1 MPHESTNLHSNAQI
15 YNTRFGDSVQKLC
28 LATLLSIISCIVIS
42 SAKAETGA
50 VELKN
55 SPASSRGRIDILTP
69 QGVVVAKLK
78 GFIKPGPL
86 FVTPD
91 GSIIAPDPLARKIHL
106 ISTSGDSFSITRTW
120 QLPEDLPYLIGA
132 FPDDSGALILA
143 DGLKGIARL
152 LPDSSLQPFS
162 KPLTEQI
169 PLSTAAVLPDRR
181 ILVSRSDAKDA
192 SGSVYIFNPQDSSW
206 RPLNI
211 ETLPN
216 EEKLIPNALTAVGNS
231 VYLWRVGQA
240 FAVEG
245 TVSGD
250 TFNPSR
256 TFHMPPVH
264 LLTQSSA
271 DGVISSALD
280 GPISQL
286 SPDGEKISSF
296 QFFVQP
302 ISLAFL
308 SSKQLLVV
316 AYEHPQGESWPEI
329 QDKIFGHQE
338 RSFDW
343 NIFFLWTG
351 SSAAVALVWA
361 FLALYFS
368 RSRPVAVPAAPQLE
382 SNHSSRPALLYLLLA
397 MATCSLGLYLAWNA
411 HQTLLAGAD
420 RNAWLPGY
428 LLGAGLV
435 ALSVEVWRRCSP
447 GSDEPNTFSKMI
459 RTPAVQFSWF
469 FLFPLISI
477 GLFSTYVYSMGIERS
492 FNGLRESVFF
502 SGIIFAL
509 SIVLVEGIQCRKSL
523 SRFIRQEWFF
533 FGLPLA
539 VGSVTFFYR
548 LVAVPYN
555 GHFDFTLNSFFA
567 GQFLRGVVEG
577 GWDWGYV
584 PGPVLGTLPEMLGLL
599 LGGFSP
605 LGYRLGNSLFNLTGI
620 FAVYL
625 LGRTYRNP
633 RVGCWAAVALAGNI
647 PFIHFGRLQSNGA
660 AATTA
665 LWALALFAVALK
677 QKRISLWVL
686 VGLASGYSFYEW
698 PVARVGFTAVGCA
711 YALILLRY
719 PLTQIRQAPQLLGG
733 LLSFLLMI
741 SPLIIMWEVYPQR
754 FMPRA
759 GAAIDGIMWE
769 GGWLRAAAEHPTL
782 QLLYRSFGWLFSEVD
797 RSSQGSLSPGF
808 NSIEAVL
815 FACGCLILL
824 VEGFSF
830 NVILGISLLIPFLVC
845 GAWSIGPPWYTRLL
859 PTVPMACVLVAR
871 ALEGLHNLLFGRKVL
886 FWGVFG
892 VLTCL
897 LIVVSPY
904 QNFDRYVDH
913 ETHRSGTRYL
923 PHPMV
928 AIGRKLHQVGP
939 EPSYV
944 LLASGERMWRLRD
957 LAHFGV
963 MLPYIHDLRIK
974 ESYDLEEELS
984 VSSGTSKAFIVQ
996 LKRRDAD
1003 LPVILKSY
1011 PKALVESIKDLNGD
1025 PVALLV
1031 MVRVP

>member
-1 MPHESTNLHSNAQI
+1 MPHEFTNLHSNAEM
-15 YNTRFGDSVQKLC
+15 YDTRFRDSVQKLC

-69 QGVVVAKLK
+69 QGDVVAKLK

-106 ISTSGDSFSITRTW
+106 ISTSSDSFSITRTW
-120 QLPEDLPYLIGA
+120 QLSEDLPYLIGA
-132 FPDDSGALILA
+132 FPDDSGSLLLA
-143 DGLKGIARL
+143 DALKGITRL

-206 RPLNI
+206 RPLSI
-211 ETLPN
+211 EALPN

-231 VYLWRVGQA
+231 VYLWRVGKA
-240 FAVEG
+240 LAVEG

-250 TFNPSR
+250 TFKPTR
-256 TFHMPPVH
+256 AFHPPPIH

-286 SPDGEKISSF
+286 SPNGEEISSF

-308 SSKQLLVV
+308 PSRQLLVV
-316 AYEHPQGESWPEI
+316 AYEHPQGDAWPEI
-329 QDKIFGHQE
+329 QDKIFSRQE
-338 RSFDW
+338 LSFDW
-343 NIFFLWTG
+343 NTFSQWTG

-361 FLALYFS
+361 FLALHFS
-368 RSRPVAVPAAPQLE
+368 RSKPVAVPAAPQLR

-411 HQTLLAGAD
+411 HQTLLTGAA
-420 RNAWLPGY
+420 AWLPGY

-435 ALSVEVWRRCSP
+435 ALSVEVWRRRSP
-447 GSDEPNTFSKMI
+447 GADEPAAFTKMI
-459 RTPAVQFSWF
+459 RAPGAPFHWF
-469 FLFPLISI
+469 FIFPLIPI
-477 GLFSTYVYSMGIERS
+477 GLCSAYVYSMGIQRS
-492 FNGLRESVFF
+492 FYGLRESVFF

-509 SIVLVEGIQCRKSL
+509 SIVLVEGIQCRGAL
-523 SRFIRQEWFF
+523 LRFVRQEWFF

-548 LVAVPYN
+548 LVDVPYN
-555 GHFDFTLNSFFA
+555 THFDFTLHSFFA

-584 PGPVLGTLPEMLGLL
+584 PAPAFGTFPEMLGLL

-625 LGRTYRNP
+625 LGRAYRNP
-633 RVGCWAAVALAGNI
+633 RVGFWAAVVLAGNI

-686 VGLASGYSFYEW
+686 VGLVSGCAFYEW
-698 PVARVGFTAVGCA
+698 PVARVGFTAVACA

-719 PLTQIRQAPQLLGG
+719 PLTQIRQTPQLLGG

-741 SPLIIMWEVYPQR
+741 SPLIIMWKMYPNR

-759 GAAIDGIMWE
+759 GETINGITWE
-769 GGWLRAAAEHPTL
+769 GGWLRAATEHPTI

-815 FACGCLILL
+815 FACGCVILL
-824 VEGFSF
+824 IEGLSF
-830 NVILGISLLIPFLVC
+830 NVLLGVFLLLTFLVC
-845 GAWSIGPPWYTRLL
+845 GAWAVGPPWYTRLL
-859 PTVPMACVLVAR
+859 PTVPVACVLIGR
-871 ALEGLHNLLFGRKVL
+871 ALEGLHNFLCGKKRL
-886 FWGVFG
+886 FWAVFG
-892 VLTCL
+892 ASACL

-904 QNFDRYVDH
+904 QNFARYVDH
-913 ETHRSGTRYL
+913 ETHKSGTRYL
-923 PHPMV
+923 PHPLV

-939 EPSYV
+939 EPTYV
-944 LLASGERMWRLRD
+944 LLASGERMWRIRD
-957 LAHFGV
+957 LAHFGM

-996 LKRRDAD
+996 LKRSDAD
-1003 LPVILKSY
+1003 LPVILKAY
-1011 PKALVESIKDLNGD
+1011 PKALVETIEDLNGE

-1031 MVRVP
+1031 TVKVP